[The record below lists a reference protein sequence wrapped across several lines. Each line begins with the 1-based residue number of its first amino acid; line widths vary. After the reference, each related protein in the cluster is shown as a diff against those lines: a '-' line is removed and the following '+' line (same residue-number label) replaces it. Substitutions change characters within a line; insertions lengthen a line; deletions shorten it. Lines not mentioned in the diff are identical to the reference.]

1 MKSFIGSIFI
11 LGGVV
16 AIAGSG
22 GDCDGKCM
30 EYANSIGEM
39 LKIMFF
45 GILALAFGGY
55 LVYSSNE

>member
-1 MKSFIGSIFI
+1 MKGFVGAIFVLVGI
-11 LGGVV
+11 I

-22 GDCDGKCM
+22 NDCDGKCM

-45 GILALAFGGY
+45 GILSIAFGSY
-55 LVYSSNE
+55 LVYSNNE